1 MIKQFSALL
10 ITASLLACSKQATD
24 ETTVTPKEISY
35 VVTTYAGKEQTGKT
49 DGKLTEAL
57 FDNPVGLAVDSKD
70 NLYIAESGNYAVRVI
85 SPSGVVSTINSKT
98 SPFDSAP
105 HRVHVGAD
113 DEVVISTIYPRNGW
127 LCKTYSEKN
136 GLKDFVV
143 DPKAID
149 VMRTGTV
156 FKSTKGDYFFFNSS
170 SLSKLSPSL
179 VLDQNWMEDVEAAAT
194 QLDGNIVSVDKND
207 NFYMLSGF
215 FESAFDGQI
224 KIISPD
230 KSIKF
235 LKGDSFVNNPKVYN
249 YGDGSLPKA
258 HIGIVSG
265 LCVDKAGIIYFI
277 EHDLGLGHRIRKIDL
292 DKKITTIAGGLTDGY
307 KDGDGKDA
315 LFGYPSGIAV
325 DSKGNIFVSDYNRI
339 RKISVK

>member
-1 MIKQFSALL
+1 MTKQLYIILL
-10 ITASLLACSKQATD
+10 SVVLLSCSKQSTEED
-24 ETTVTPKEISY
+24 VTPVKETTY
-35 VVTTYAGKEQTGKT
+35 VVSTYAGKEQTGKT

-57 FDNPVGLAVDSKD
+57 FDNPAGLAFDSKD
-70 NLYIAESGNYAVRVI
+70 NLYIADVSNYAVRVI
-85 SPSGVVSTINSKT
+85 SPSGVVSTINSKA

-105 HRVHVGAD
+105 NQIHVGVD

-143 DPKAID
+143 DAKAID
-149 VMRTGTV
+149 VMSTNTV
-156 FKSTKGDYFFFNSS
+156 FKNSKGDYFFFYGS

-179 VLDQNWMEDVEAAAT
+179 VLDKDWMEDVEASAT

-249 YGDGSLPKA
+249 HGDGSLPKA

-277 EHDLGLGHRIRKIDL
+277 EHDLGLGYRIRKIDL
-292 DKKITTIAGGLTDGY
+292 DKKVTTIAGGLTEGY

-315 LFGYPSGIAV
+315 LFTYPSGIAV
-325 DSKGNIFVSDYNRI
+325 DSKGNIYVSDYNRI

>member
-10 ITASLLACSKQATD
+10 LTASVLACSKQATD
-24 ETTVTPKEISY
+24 ETVTPKEISY
-35 VVTTYAGKEQTGKT
+35 VVSTYAGKEQSGKT

-57 FDNPVGLAVDSKD
+57 FNSPAGLAFDSKD
-70 NLYIAESGNYAVRVI
+70 NLYIADASNYAIRVI
-85 SPSGVVSTINSKT
+85 SSSGVVSTINSKT

-105 HRVHVGAD
+105 NRVHVGAD

-136 GLKDFVV
+136 GLKDLIV
-143 DPKAID
+143 DTKTID
-149 VMRTGTV
+149 VMNTSTV
-156 FKSTKGDYFFFNSS
+156 FKNSKGDYFFFNSS

-179 VLDQNWMEDVEAAAT
+179 VLDKNWMEDVEAAAT
-194 QLDGNIVSVDKND
+194 QLDGNIVSVGKDD

-235 LKGDSFVNNPKVYN
+235 LKGDSFLNNPKVYN

-265 LCVDKAGIIYFI
+265 LCVDKAGVIYFI

-292 DKKITTIAGGLTDGY
+292 DKKVTTIAGGLTDGY

-325 DSKGNIFVSDYNRI
+325 DSKDNIYVSDYNRI

>member
-10 ITASLLACSKQATD
+10 LTASLLACSKQATD

-35 VVTTYAGKEQTGKT
+35 VVTTYAGKEQSGKT

-57 FDNPVGLAVDSKD
+57 FDDPVGLAVDSKD

-85 SPSGVVSTINSKT
+85 SPSGVVSTINSKA

-105 HRVHVGAD
+105 HRVHIGTD

-156 FKSTKGDYFFFNSS
+156 FKNTKGDYFFFNSS

-179 VLDQNWMEDVEAAAT
+179 VLDKDWMKNVEAAAT

-215 FESAFDGQI
+215 FESTFDGPI

-235 LKGDSFVNNPKVYN
+235 LKGETSVNNPKVFN
-249 YGDGSLPKA
+249 YGDGTLPKA
-258 HIGIVSG
+258 YLGDVSG
-265 LCVDKAGIIYFI
+265 LCVDKTGVIYFI
-277 EHDLGLGHRIRKIDL
+277 ENNMGLGHRIRKIDL
-292 DKKITTIAGGLTDGY
+292 DKKVTTIAGGLTEGY